1 MSTVL
6 TPSKEGHNN
15 PPDQRFGLHKTDPW
29 ILVGSS
35 LCGTMLLG
43 FIGVIP
49 LIYVLMKE
57 RQSVK
62 EGTNLRPLSV
72 TLVGLLCFQDGFANL
87 LSYSLDTWASHTVI
101 GKTFLVN
108 GYGRHFDMAWVNGY
122 NTGLIPG
129 VENTAEKVWQL
140 VCIFIL
146 FPLRVVATWAF
157 IQMKSW
163 GLHFLRIT
171 SWLYLL
177 VWIGYLLTITI
188 DSQWRMADS
197 DLGVIG
203 WWVFNFPFT
212 VVPPLTLVYLYSI
225 DDRYWNR

>member
-1 MSTVL
+1 MSTAISA
-6 TPSKEGHNN
+6 PYEGHNN
-15 PPDQRFGLHKTDPW
+15 PPKNTFGLHKTDPL
-29 ILVGSS
+29 ILLGSS
-35 LCGTMLLG
+35 LCGTMVLG
-43 FIGVIP
+43 FIGIIP
-49 LIYVLMKE
+49 LLYVLVKE
-57 RQSVK
+57 RQYLR
-62 EGTNLRPLSV
+62 EGTNLRAISV
-72 TLVGLLCFQDGFANL
+72 TFIGLLCFQDGFANL

-101 GKTFLVN
+101 GKTFLVH
-108 GYGRHFDMAWVNGY
+108 GYGRHFDMAWVNNY
-122 NTGLIPG
+122 NEGLIPG
-129 VENTAEKVWQL
+129 VKDTAEKSWQL

-177 VWIGYLLTITI
+177 VWIGYLCSLTI
-188 DSQWRMADS
+188 DSSWRMHNS

-212 VVPPLTLVYLYSI
+212 FVPPLTLVYLYTI